1 MKIAIIG
8 IGGVGGYYGG
18 KLSTHYGDHND
29 LEVTFIARG
38 EHLKE
43 IQKEGL
49 KLITNEG
56 TFIAKPDKATDNPA
70 NCGIFDLVLFCVKS
84 YDLDHGAKL
93 LYENISEKTVVI
105 SLLNGVD
112 NHDRLVSVLPNAHI
126 LNGCVYISAYI
137 EKPGTVRQVSGSCK
151 LFFGDE
157 YGKFDDRF
165 KIDKIFIDATIKA
178 EYRKDINDIVW
189 EKYVFISPLA
199 SVTAFQSKTFGEIM
213 DDAESK
219 KLLEGLLKEVELVGR
234 AQGANLPNNI
244 CQRSLDKISL
254 FPYDTKSSMQ
264 VDFEKNRKTEIETF
278 TGYIVK
284 TAKDYGL
291 EAPLHEMIYS
301 SLLNSV
307 HP

>member
-29 LEVTFIARG
+29 VEVTFIARG

-105 SLLNGVD
+105 TLMERKIRLL
-112 NHDRLVSVLPNAHI
+112 
-126 LNGCVYISAYI
+126 
-137 EKPGTVRQVSGSCK
+137 
-151 LFFGDE
+151 F
-157 YGKFDDRF
+157 
-165 KIDKIFIDATIKA
+165 
-178 EYRKDINDIVW
+178 
-189 EKYVFISPLA
+189 
-199 SVTAFQSKTFGEIM
+199 
-213 DDAESK
+213 
-219 KLLEGLLKEVELVGR
+219 
-234 AQGANLPNNI
+234 
-244 CQRSLDKISL
+244 
-254 FPYDTKSSMQ
+254 
-264 VDFEKNRKTEIETF
+264 
-278 TGYIVK
+278 
-284 TAKDYGL
+284 
-291 EAPLHEMIYS
+291 
-301 SLLNSV
+301 
-307 HP
+307 

>member
-1 MKIAIIG
+1 
-8 IGGVGGYYGG
+8 
-18 KLSTHYGDHND
+18 
-29 LEVTFIARG
+29 
-38 EHLKE
+38 
-43 IQKEGL
+43 
-49 KLITNEG
+49 
-56 TFIAKPDKATDNPA
+56 
-70 NCGIFDLVLFCVKS
+70 
-84 YDLDHGAKL
+84 
-93 LYENISEKTVVI
+93 
-105 SLLNGVD
+105 
-112 NHDRLVSVLPNAHI
+112 
-126 LNGCVYISAYI
+126 
-137 EKPGTVRQVSGSCK
+137 
-151 LFFGDE
+151 
-157 YGKFDDRF
+157 
-165 KIDKIFIDATIKA
+165 
-178 EYRKDINDIVW
+178 
-189 EKYVFISPLA
+189 
-199 SVTAFQSKTFGEIM
+199 M